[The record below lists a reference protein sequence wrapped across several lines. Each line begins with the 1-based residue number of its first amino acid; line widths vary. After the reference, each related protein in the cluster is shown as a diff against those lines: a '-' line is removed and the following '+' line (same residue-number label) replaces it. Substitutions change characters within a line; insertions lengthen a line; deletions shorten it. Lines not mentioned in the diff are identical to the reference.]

1 MIRSYLAS
9 KVGKSPTE
17 AYKMHKL
24 RVRTWLEYE
33 IAVIPISEISDDWER
48 QTVKNIA
55 NRMYGG
61 KHGS

>member
-1 MIRSYLAS
+1 MQSSLGR

-17 AYKMHKL
+17 AYEMQNL
-24 RVRTWLEYE
+24 RRRTWLEYQ